1 MFENFKKITA
11 FFCAAVLLLG
21 IWAVNVSA
29 AASATIA
36 FSNQKP
42 SVGQKVTVSVTVN
55 GGEAMYNATFDLSY
69 NPDVLKYESS
79 NTTVNAGAGI
89 VKASPAPGGKD
100 KETYTFTFSGI
111 AAGSATISVSGTAYG
126 VDNDLPFGASAA
138 LTVTDAAK
146 SDNANLKS
154 LSLSVGKLEPS
165 FAASR
170 TKYNVS
176 VANNVTECKVFAAAA
191 DAGAKVE
198 ILGKNALAVGKNTRS
213 VVVTAPSGKQK
224 EYSITITRAEEGE
237 DESSSEPEKALNEA
251 VIDGVTY
258 TVLTDISDITLP
270 TGFSADTT

>member
-111 AAGSATISVSGTAYG
+111 ALVY
-126 VDNDLPFGASAA
+126 
-138 LTVTDAAK
+138 
-146 SDNANLKS
+146 
-154 LSLSVGKLEPS
+154 
-165 FAASR
+165 
-170 TKYNVS
+170 
-176 VANNVTECKVFAAAA
+176 
-191 DAGAKVE
+191 
-198 ILGKNALAVGKNTRS
+198 
-213 VVVTAPSGKQK
+213 
-224 EYSITITRAEEGE
+224 
-237 DESSSEPEKALNEA
+237 
-251 VIDGVTY
+251 
-258 TVLTDISDITLP
+258 
-270 TGFSADTT
+270 